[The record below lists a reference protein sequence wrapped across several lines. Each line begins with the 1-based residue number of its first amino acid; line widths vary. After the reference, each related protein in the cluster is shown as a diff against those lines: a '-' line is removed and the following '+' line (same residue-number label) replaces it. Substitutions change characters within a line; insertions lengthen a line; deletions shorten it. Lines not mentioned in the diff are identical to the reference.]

1 MRGVTSSRVQD
12 FLTAGT
18 SADYRNT
25 GAGIVGFIPQ
35 GDGTVHY
42 IPEGGNGGA
51 SIALVVQAG
60 NTPPIM
66 GKVQI
71 LDTTDVDLVVCL

>member
-1 MRGVTSSRVQD
+1 MRGVTSSRVQEV
-12 FLTAGT
+12 LSAGT
-18 SADYRNT
+18 AADYRNI
-25 GAGIVGFIPQ
+25 GSGIVGFIPQ
-35 GDGTVHY
+35 ANGTVNY

-51 SIALVVQAG
+51 SIPLVVQAG